1 MLLLYTQT
9 FFLGHHPNIPSEP
22 SKISVGFQ
30 HVFCMTQ
37 RLTTLPYNYWPP
49 DNTLF
54 AASLSKMSPLH
65 LYLVG
70 KNFASGWHSL
80 TKIVIFWERFVKTH
94 WKFASCQILECW
106 IWIWWLKEKN
116 VKENCAFLYFCKIC
130 QFQKLLEMVSY

>member
-1 MLLLYTQT
+1 MLLLYTQKI
-9 FFLGHHPNIPSEP
+9 FLGHHPNTPSEP

-37 RLTTLPYNYWPP
+37 RLTTLLYNYWPP

-54 AASLSKMSPLH
+54 AALLSKMSPLH

-80 TKIVIFWERFVKTH
+80 TKIVIF
-94 WKFASCQILECW
+94 
-106 IWIWWLKEKN
+106 
-116 VKENCAFLYFCKIC
+116 
-130 QFQKLLEMVSY
+130 